1 MTNHFG
7 MVFVDLSRFRPP
19 EGGPE
24 NLLDLASAWCYFIS
38 GSASLSGRDR
48 AALFQIN
55 EVFKVADAILKDL
68 SVEGEVRILEKLRE
82 KQLHDQVSDLNYA
95 RQEGRQEGRR
105 EFILNML
112 KEKFDVS
119 AVSKVTGLS
128 EAEILAERERAEKL
142 RKNGKTD

>member
-1 MTNHFG
+1 M
-7 MVFVDLSRFRPP
+7 
-19 EGGPE
+19 
-24 NLLDLASAWCYFIS
+24 
-38 GSASLSGRDR
+38 
-48 AALFQIN
+48 
-55 EVFKVADAILKDL
+55 ADAILKDL

-95 RQEGRQEGRR
+95 RQEGLQKGLQKGLQEGRREGRR

-142 RKNGKTD
+142 RKNGKID